1 VLLQGNQRREQVSL
15 QRYGVVF
22 DSMYED
28 SKGEWVRLDDVV
40 ELLKTILVGDSQG
53 LAYCYECGYWD
64 DLYPE
69 VIALFKGAN
78 K

>member
-1 VLLQGNQRREQVSL
+1 MAL
-15 QRYGVVF
+15 QRYTNWEDMGVPVM
-22 DSMYED
+22 DED
-28 SKGEWVRLDDVV
+28 DEGKWVRLDDVV
-40 ELLKTILVGDSQG
+40 ELLKTILVGDSKG

-69 VIALFKGAN
+69 VVALLKGE